1 VRSYAACNA
10 VGKYFAERR
19 DRHLP
24 ACPRIRGVV
33 IRRIGIA
40 LLAVGTLGGVAL
52 LLVVGA
58 GAAGKS
64 SSASQTCATLHG
76 RTWNNTKHGTTGN
89 AWRIYAFGAVPCNI
103 AVKTAMKF
111 AGVAVRPS
119 QLHANLARPKYEL
132 GASNGLVCYTE
143 KTAVIAGHALYG
155 DCTRTLPS
163 GSPSYVRDDLIMWS
177 FWDKPV

>member
-1 VRSYAACNA
+1 M
-10 VGKYFAERR
+10 
-19 DRHLP
+19 
-24 ACPRIRGVV
+24 RGVTM
-33 IRRIGIA
+33 RRIGIA
-40 LLAVGTLGGVAL
+40 LLAVGALWGAVL
-52 LLVVGA
+52 LLGVGA

-76 RTWNNTKHGTTGN
+76 RTWNNPRHGTTGT

-119 QLHANLARPKYEL
+119 QLHANLARPKYVL
-132 GASNGLVCYTE
+132 GTSDGLVCYIE

-163 GSPSYVRDDLIMWS
+163 GAPSYVRDDLVMWS
-177 FWDKPV
+177 FWDKAV